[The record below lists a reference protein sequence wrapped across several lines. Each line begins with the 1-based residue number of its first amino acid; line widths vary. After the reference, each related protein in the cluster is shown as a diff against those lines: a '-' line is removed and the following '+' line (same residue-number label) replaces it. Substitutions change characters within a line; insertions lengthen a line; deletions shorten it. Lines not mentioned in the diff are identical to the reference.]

1 MMIKTIVFERGH
13 DRYVFTRQCEQIFY
27 SNVPGE
33 RDWSFVVRYDPRG
46 RPVKYTHVQ
55 EEDDIEEEDDSP
67 DQTKLEDHAGSKNE
81 EDHDPGIGDNAV
93 LNDDVDE
100 NMLENDIDG
109 DDDIVKPFNIVSK
122 SDDDTDV
129 EFDE

>member
-13 DRYVFTRQCEQIFY
+13 DRYVFPRQCEQIFY

-55 EEDDIEEEDDSP
+55 EEYDIEEEDDSP
-67 DQTKLEDHAGSKNE
+67 DHTKSEDHARSKNE

-93 LNDDVDE
+93 LDDDVDE

-122 SDDDTDV
+122 SDDDTNV

>member
-1 MMIKTIVFERGH
+1 MIYLSVN
-13 DRYVFTRQCEQIFY
+13 RYFPRQCEQIFY

-33 RDWSFVVRYDPRG
+33 RDWSFVVRYYPRG

-67 DQTKLEDHAGSKNE
+67 DHTKSEDHAGSKNE

-93 LNDDVDE
+93 LDDDVDE